1 MAKSSLPSMP
11 NHLIKFCLNPYLL
24 LILSVICIVLSIVDT
39 RQTVQYLV
47 TGMLYIV
54 MFLVVLRGTHRR
66 HVYLP
71 KKVFTSLIILILT
84 SLIWD
89 IIFYLTPQ
97 SFALRSA
104 FYIGATLIRSS
115 IFGYGWW
122 LLTRT
127 FIERQ
132 QVTGKTIIT
141 AIVAYLFIGIVY
153 SFIYN
158 AIWHID
164 AKAFHLAADRDFQFK
179 PWNLVT
185 YFSFMTLTTVG
196 YGDIT
201 PINKWVMA
209 LSNFEAMT
217 GSIYLAIIVAR
228 LVSLY
233 STSEH

>member
-1 MAKSSLPSMP
+1 MP
-11 NHLIKFCLNPYLL
+11 NQFLNLCLNPFLL
-24 LILSVICIVLSIVDT
+24 LILSIATIVLSIVDT
-39 RQTVQYLV
+39 RQTVQFLV
-47 TGMLYIV
+47 TMLMYVIMV
-54 MFLVVLRGTHRR
+54 LVVLRGTRNH
-66 HVYLP
+66 HVNFP
-71 KKVFTSLIILILT
+71 KKVFSYLIILI
-84 SLIWD
+84 SMSFVCD
-89 IIFYLTPQ
+89 VIFYVTPQ

-104 FYIGATLIRSS
+104 LFLSAALIRAS

-127 FIERQ
+127 FAERQ

-153 SFIYN
+153 SSIYG
-158 AIWHID
+158 AIWHVD
-164 AKAFHLAADRDFQFK
+164 ANAFHISTDRDFQFK
-179 PWNLVT
+179 PWNLVM

-201 PINKWVMA
+201 PLNKWVMA

-217 GSIYLAIIVAR
+217 GSIYLAIIIAR

-233 STSEH
+233 STSEQ

>member
-1 MAKSSLPSMP
+1 MP
-11 NHLIKFCLNPYLL
+11 NQVIKFCLNPYLL

-39 RQTVQYLV
+39 RQTVQFLV
-47 TGMLYIV
+47 TGVIYVI
-54 MFLVVLRGTHRR
+54 MFLVVLRGTHRH

-71 KKVFTSLIILILT
+71 KKVFTALIILLLI

-89 IIFYLTPQ
+89 IIFFSTPQ

-104 FYIGATLIRSS
+104 FYIGATLIRAG

-127 FIERQ
+127 FTERQ
-132 QVTGKTIIT
+132 QVTGRTIIT

-153 SFIYN
+153 SFIYQ

-164 AKAFHLAADRDFQFK
+164 ANAFYLSADRDFQFK

-201 PINKWVMA
+201 PLNKWVMA

-217 GSIYLAIIVAR
+217 GSIYLAIVIAR

-233 STSEH
+233 SVSDQT